1 MCYNYAKRFEEE
13 KRRRSTMMTTTLA
26 RVSLAVFLLAGNA
39 RAGLLTK
46 QIYFEKPGVASAP
59 GGVLLTIPGCRSIAN
74 PGEPILP
81 VYPACFIIPPG
92 ETVSRILIEPI
103 GTITLEGSFDVAPM
117 QPQAPLGAAVPPGFV
132 RDAAIYRSS
141 QPFPADRGV
150 LATEQTIA
158 GVRLAFVNV
167 YPCALVPST
176 GAALFSPSVRITI
189 ETVPSAAASA
199 AAPAARTR
207 AVLDALKNR
216 VENPGLSI
224 EYAPPVS
231 SLADAAAA
239 GEIVHYVI
247 ITSPAFAPSFQPLV
261 DIKARCG
268 MRARIVDTA
277 WIAANYAGADLQ
289 EKIRNFIRFAY
300 ENWQT
305 TYVLLGGDDDAI
317 PHRGFYVK
325 VGMTVDPDIPSDLY
339 YSCLD
344 GNWNKDG
351 DQYFGEPGEEDLLS
365 EVIVGRLPIDSAA
378 EIANVLGKISSY
390 TFAPVPAQCA
400 SVGFLGELLWSIA
413 GVNTW
418 GGDYKDEIRYGSSNW
433 GFTTAGVP
441 SGFSTPV
448 LYDSEAGSWGVNDV
462 LSILNGGINLVNHC
476 GHSNL
481 YSVMRLAT
489 GNVASLTNDGVSAGF
504 FICYSQGCYAASFD
518 NRDETGTIRADDCIA
533 EELVTDAH
541 GAVAFI
547 GNTRF
552 GWDAPGSTC
561 GVSQF
566 FDRQFFDAIFGEGIA
581 RLGDAIEDSRID
593 NISYIGYDAVRWVY
607 YGMCLL
613 GDPALSVWTDTPRAL
628 AAEHDSVL
636 FAGQGGFE
644 VRVSDEDGPLR
655 GALASLSSTST
666 DAYCAALTD
675 ASGTALLQ
683 PCPNIGENALLS
695 VVSPN
700 HYPHADTVAVAQLA
714 AYLPSLALLAVSD
727 DTAGGAGDGDGVAE
741 AGETAALTIALGNV
755 GSSPLT
761 NVGLTLAVAD
771 TAVIVRSGGVFA
783 GDIAPGAN
791 TVLDRAFSV
800 EILTCARNSGAATL
814 EFSVAADEGTWK
826 IPLALA
832 VNAPD
837 VALESFALS
846 DAAHGNGN
854 GCLEAW
860 EFQNLSCAY
869 RNRGT
874 ADAISPVLTLTFP
887 ESSFGRPVKASVE
900 AALIPAG
907 GTVSFPDEL
916 LWFVNEATPPFS
928 EIAMILTLEGR
939 NMESRAETVRV
950 RTCGYGLDDPV
961 DAEGSFSHRAIAG
974 VDQWHVSTERY
985 HSAPSSWKCGKS
997 SAGTYANMTE
1007 SVLALPPLCLFDNSR
1022 LTFWHRLNAEAGAAY
1037 PYWALDAGVVE
1048 LSQDKGA
1055 TWKIISP
1062 AVIYPSRAS
1071 PYNTIFLAPYQRCY
1085 SGAFDWKMETFDLS
1099 LYHGPALIRFHF
1111 ASDEQYGFEGWYIDD
1126 VSVTTDIP
1134 TDADGYETPKARGAN
1149 RLDPAYP
1156 NPFNPRTIIPFEL
1169 AARAEVEMKIF
1180 DAAGR
1185 LVRTLVERVY
1195 EQGRHAAVWDGKD
1208 NRGAAVASGIYFCRF
1223 RTGVYTATTR
1233 LALVR

>member
-1 MCYNYAKRFEEE
+1 MI
-13 KRRRSTMMTTTLA
+13 TTTLA

-39 RAGLLTK
+39 QAGILTK
-46 QIYFEKPGVASAP
+46 QIYFEHPGVARVP
-59 GGVLLTIPGCRSIAN
+59 GGVLLTIPGCRSIAG

-92 ETVSRILIEPI
+92 EAVSRILIEPTE
-103 GTITLEGSFDVAPM
+103 TITLEGSHDVAPM
-117 QPQAPLGAAVPPGFV
+117 QPQAPLGTTIPSGFI
-132 RDAAIYRSS
+132 RNAAIYQSS

-158 GVRLAFVNV
+158 GVRLAFVNI
-167 YPCALVPST
+167 YPCMLVPST
-176 GAALFSPSVRITI
+176 GTVLFSPSVRVTI
-189 ETVPSAAASA
+189 ETAPSAGAASA
-199 AAPAARTR
+199 APFARTR
-207 AVLDALKNR
+207 AALGALRNR
-216 VENPGLSI
+216 VENPDLSI

-231 SLADAAAA
+231 SLAETPAA

-247 ITSPAFAPSFQPLV
+247 ITSPTFVPSFQPLV
-261 DIKARCG
+261 DLKARCG

-277 WIAANYAGADLQ
+277 WIAANYGGADLQ
-289 EKIRNFIRFAY
+289 EKIRNFVRFAY

-305 TYVLLGGDDDAI
+305 TYVLLGGDTEVI

-325 VGMTVDPDIPSDLY
+325 VGMTVDSNIPSDLY

-344 GNWNKDG
+344 GNWNNDG
-351 DQYFGEPGEEDLLS
+351 DPYFGEPGEEDLLS
-365 EVIVGRLPIDSAA
+365 EVIVGRLPVDSPE
-378 EIANVLGKISSY
+378 EIANAINKISSY
-390 TFAPVPAQCA
+390 TLTPIPAQCT
-400 SVGFLGELLWSIA
+400 SVGLFGELLWSIA

-418 GGDYKDEIRYGSSNW
+418 GGDYKNEIRYGSSSW

-448 LYDSEAGSWGVNDV
+448 LYDSEAGSWNVNDV
-462 LSILNGGINLVNHC
+462 LPILNGGINLVNHC

-489 GNVASLTNDGVSAGF
+489 WDVASLTNDGVSAGF
-504 FICYSQGCYAASFD
+504 FVCYSQGCYAAAFD
-518 NRDETGTIRADDCIA
+518 NRDEAGTIRTDDCIA

-566 FDRQFFDAIFGEGIA
+566 FDRQFFDAIFGEGIT
-581 RLGDAIEDSRID
+581 RLGDALEASRID
-593 NISYIGYDAVRWVY
+593 NISYISYDAVRWVY

-613 GDPALSVWTDTPRAL
+613 GDPALSVWTDTPRAI

-644 VRVSDEDGPLR
+644 VRVSDDDGPLQ
-655 GALASLSSTST
+655 GALASLSSTSP
-666 DAYCAALTD
+666 DAYCAAVTD

-683 PCPNIGENALLS
+683 PCPIEGENLLLS
-695 VVSPN
+695 IVSPN

-714 AYLPSLALLAVSD
+714 AYLPSVALLAVND

-741 AGETAALTIALGNV
+741 AGERAALTITVGNI
-755 GSSPLT
+755 GLSPLT
-761 NVGLTLAVAD
+761 NVGITLAVAD
-771 TAVIVRSGGVFA
+771 TTVMVLSGAVFA

-791 TVLDRAFSV
+791 TVLDRAFSI
-800 EILTCARNSGAATL
+800 EIGTCARNSDIATL
-814 EFSVAADEGTWK
+814 EFTVMAGEGTWK
-826 IPLALA
+826 IPLALP
-832 VNAPD
+832 VSAPD
-837 VALESFALS
+837 VTLESFALS
-846 DAAHGNGN
+846 DAAYGNGN

-860 EFQNLSCAY
+860 EFQILSCVY
-869 RNRGT
+869 RNRGST
-874 ADAISPVLTLTFP
+874 DAISPVLTLAFP
-887 ESSFGRPVKASVE
+887 ENSFGRPIRASVE
-900 AALIPAG
+900 MPLIPAG
-907 GTVSFPDEL
+907 SAVSFPGEL

-928 EIAMILTLEGR
+928 EIALILTLEGR
-939 NMESRAETVRV
+939 NMESRAETIRV

-961 DAEGSFSHRAIAG
+961 DAEGSFSRRAIVG

-997 SAGTYANMTE
+997 SAGTYANIME
-1007 SVLALPPLCLFDNSR
+1007 SVLTLPPLCLFDNSR
-1022 LTFWHRLNAEAGAAY
+1022 LTFWHRLNAEAGTVY

-1062 AVIYPSRAS
+1062 TVIYPSRAS
-1071 PYNTIFLAPYQRCY
+1071 PYNTIFLAAYQRCY

-1099 LYHGPALIRFHF
+1099 LYYGPVLIRFHF

-1126 VSVTTDIP
+1126 VGVTTDIP
-1134 TDADGYETPKARGAN
+1134 TDADGYETPRARGAN
-1149 RLDPAYP
+1149 RLEPAYP

-1169 AARAEVEMKIF
+1169 AGRSAVEMKIF

-1185 LVRTLVERVY
+1185 LVRTLVEQIY

>member
-1 MCYNYAKRFEEE
+1 
-13 KRRRSTMMTTTLA
+13 MTTRALA
-26 RVSLAVFLLAGNA
+26 RVGLAVFLLAGNA
-39 RAGLLTK
+39 QAGLLTK
-46 QIYFEKPGVASAP
+46 QIYFEKPGVASIP
-59 GGVLLTIPGCRSIAN
+59 GGVLLTIPGCRSIAI

-92 ETVSRILIEPI
+92 EAVSRIVIEPAE
-103 GTITLEGSFDVAPM
+103 TITLDGSYDVAPM
-117 QPQAPLGAAVPPGFV
+117 QPQAPLGTTIPPGFV
-132 RDAAIYRSS
+132 RNAAIYQSS

-158 GVRLAFVNV
+158 GVRLAFVNI
-167 YPCALVPST
+167 YPCMLVPSAGT
-176 GAALFSPSVRITI
+176 VLFSPSVRVTI
-189 ETVPSAAASA
+189 ETAPSGAAAA
-199 AAPAARTR
+199 AAPAARTQ
-207 AVLDALKNR
+207 AALGALRNR

-224 EYAPPVS
+224 EYAPRIS
-231 SLADAAAA
+231 SLADAAAS
-239 GEIVHYVI
+239 GEIAHYVI
-247 ITSPAFAPSFQPLV
+247 ITSPAFVPSFQPLV
-261 DIKARCG
+261 DLKARCG
-268 MRARIVDTA
+268 MRSRIVDTA
-277 WIAANYAGADLQ
+277 WIAANYSGADLQ
-289 EKIRNFIRFAY
+289 EKIRNFVRFAY

-305 TYVLLGGDDDAI
+305 TYVLLGGDNEVI

-325 VGMTVDPDIPSDLY
+325 VGMTVDADIPSDLY

-344 GNWNKDG
+344 GNWNKDA

-365 EVIVGRLPIDSAA
+365 EVIVGRLPVDSPV
-378 EIANVLGKISSY
+378 EIANAINKISSY
-390 TFAPVPAQCA
+390 TLSPIPAQCT
-400 SVGFLGELLWSIA
+400 SVGLFGELLWSIA

-418 GGDYKDEIRYGSSNW
+418 GGDYKNEIRYGSSSW

-462 LSILNGGINLVNHC
+462 LPLLNSGINLVNHC

-489 GNVASLTNDGVSAGF
+489 WDVPSLTNDGVSAGF
-504 FICYSQGCYAASFD
+504 FVCYSQGCYAASFD
-518 NRDETGTIRADDCIA
+518 NRDEAGTIHADDCIA

-547 GNTRF
+547 GNTRL

-566 FDRQFFDAIFGEGIA
+566 FDRQFFDALFGEGVT
-581 RLGDAIEDSRID
+581 RLGDALEDSRID

-613 GDPALSVWTDTPRAL
+613 GDPALSVWTDTPREL

-644 VRVSDEDGPLR
+644 VRVSDDDGPLQ
-655 GALASLSSTST
+655 GALASLNSTSP
-666 DAYCAALTD
+666 DLYCAAVTD
-675 ASGTALLQ
+675 ASGAALLR
-683 PCPNIGENALLS
+683 PFPFDGENVLLS
-695 VVSPN
+695 IVSPN

-714 AYLPSLALLAVSD
+714 AYLPSVALLAVND

-741 AGETAALTIALGNV
+741 AGETAALTIALGNI
-755 GSSPLT
+755 GLGPLT
-761 NVGLTLAVAD
+761 NIGITLAVAD
-771 TAVIVRSGGVFA
+771 TTVSVISGAAFA
-783 GDIAPGAN
+783 GDLAPGTN

-800 EILTCARNSGAATL
+800 EIGNCARNAGGATL
-814 EFSVAADEGTWK
+814 EFTVAAGEGTWR
-826 IPLALA
+826 IPLELP
-832 VNAPD
+832 VSAPD
-837 VALESFALS
+837 VVLESFALS
-846 DAAHGNGN
+846 DAAYGNGN

-860 EFQNLSCAY
+860 EFQNLSCVY

-874 ADAISPVLTLTFP
+874 TDAISPVLTLTFP
-887 ESSFGRPVKASVE
+887 ENSFGRPIRASVE
-900 AALIPAG
+900 TPLIPAG
-907 GTVSFPDEL
+907 GAVSFPDEL
-916 LWFVNEATPPFS
+916 LWFVNETTPPFS

-950 RTCGYGLDDPV
+950 RTCGYGLDDPIV
-961 DAEGSFSHRAIAG
+961 AEGSFSHRAIVG
-974 VDQWHVSTERY
+974 VDQWHVSTARY
-985 HSAPSSWKCGKS
+985 HSAPSSWKCANS
-997 SAGTYANMTE
+997 SAGTYANIME
-1007 SVLALPPLCLFDNSR
+1007 SVLTLPPFCLFSNSR
-1022 LTFWHRLNAEAGAAY
+1022 LTFWHRMNAEAGTTY

-1062 AVIYPSRAS
+1062 TVIYPSRTS
-1071 PYNTIFLAPYQRCY
+1071 PYNTIFLAAYQRCY

-1099 LYHGPALIRFHF
+1099 SYHGPVLVRFHF

-1126 VSVTTDIP
+1126 ISVTTDIP
-1134 TDADGYETPKARGAN
+1134 TDADGYEAPPARAAN

-1169 AARAEVEMKIF
+1169 AARGDVEMKIF

-1185 LVRTLVERVY
+1185 LVRTLVESVF
-1195 EQGRHAAVWDGKD
+1195 EQGRHAVVWDGKD

>member
-1 MCYNYAKRFEEE
+1 
-13 KRRRSTMMTTTLA
+13 MTTRALA
-26 RVSLAVFLLAGNA
+26 RVGLAVFLLAGNA

-46 QIYFEKPGVASAP
+46 QIIFEKPGVASVP
-59 GGVLLTIPGCRSIAN
+59 GGALFTIPGCRSIAG
-74 PGEPILP
+74 PGEPMLP

-92 ETVSRILIEPI
+92 ETVSRIVVEAAE
-103 GTITLEGSFDVAPM
+103 TIALDGSFDVAPM
-117 QPQAPLGAAVPPGFV
+117 QPQAPLGTAVPPGFV
-132 RDAAIYRSS
+132 RNTAIYQSS
-141 QPFPADRGV
+141 RPFPADRGV
-150 LATEQTIA
+150 LVTEQTIA
-158 GVRLAFVNV
+158 GVRLAFVNI
-167 YPCALVPST
+167 YPCTFVPST
-176 GAALFSPSVRITI
+176 GIVRFSPSVRITI
-189 ETVPSAAASA
+189 ETVPSGFAAA

-207 AVLDALKNR
+207 EALRSLRNR

-224 EYAPPVS
+224 EYALPVS
-231 SLADAAAA
+231 SLADTAAA

-247 ITSPAFAPSFQPLV
+247 VTSPAFVPDFQPLV
-261 DIKARCG
+261 DLKARCG

-277 WIAANYAGADLQ
+277 WIAANYGGADLQ

-305 TYVLLGGDDDAI
+305 TYVLLGGDDEVI

-325 VGMTVDPDIPSDLY
+325 NGMTIDADIPSDLY

-344 GNWNKDG
+344 GNWNNDA

-365 EVIVGRLPIDSAA
+365 EVIVGRLPVDSSA
-378 EIANVLGKISSY
+378 EIANALQKISSY
-390 TFAPVPAQCA
+390 TLAPVPAQCT
-400 SVGFLGELLWSIA
+400 SIGLFGELLWTIA

-418 GGDYKDEIRYGSSNW
+418 GSDYKNEIRYGSSSW

-441 SGFSTPV
+441 PGFSTPV
-448 LYDSEAGSWGVNDV
+448 LYDSEAGSWNVSDV
-462 LSILNGGINLVNHC
+462 LSILNGGINFVNHC

-489 GNVASLTNDGVSAGF
+489 WDVPSLTNDGVSAGY

-518 NRDETGTIRADDCIA
+518 NRDEAGTIHADDCIA

-541 GAVAFI
+541 GAVGFV

-566 FDRQFFDAIFGEGIA
+566 FDRQFFDAIFGEGIT
-581 RLGDAIEDSRID
+581 RLGDALEDSRID
-593 NISYIGYDAVRWVY
+593 NVAYIGYEAVRWVY

-613 GDPALSVWTDTPRAL
+613 GDPALSVWTDTPREL

-644 VRVSDEDGPLR
+644 VRVSDTDGPLE
-655 GALASLSSTST
+655 GALASLNSTSPG
-666 DAYCAALTD
+666 AYCTAVTD
-675 ASGTALLQ
+675 ASGVALLQ
-683 PCPNIGENALLS
+683 PCRNDGEDFLLS

-700 HYPHADTVAVAQLA
+700 YYPHVDTVDVEQIAS
-714 AYLPSLALLAVSD
+714 YLPSVALLAVSD

-741 AGETAALTIALGNV
+741 AGETAALTILVKNIGLN
-755 GSSPLT
+755 PLT
-761 NVGLTLAVAD
+761 NVGISLAVDD
-771 TAVIVRSGGVFA
+771 TLVNVLFGDAYA
-783 GDIAPGAN
+783 GDLAAGASSI
-791 TVLDRAFSV
+791 LDRAFSV
-800 EILTCARNSGAATL
+800 EIGTSARNAGGATL
-814 EFSVAADEGTWK
+814 EFIVATGEGTWT
-826 IPLALA
+826 IPLALPIS
-832 VNAPD
+832 APD
-837 VALESFALS
+837 VVLESFAIS

-860 EFQNLSCAY
+860 EFQNLSCVY

-874 ADAISPVLTLTFP
+874 TDAISAVLTLSFP
-887 ESSFGRPVKASVE
+887 EYSFGRAVKASVE
-900 AALIPAG
+900 APIIPAG
-907 GTVSFPDEL
+907 GALAFPGEL
-916 LWFVNEATPPFS
+916 LWFVNEATPSFS
-928 EIAMILTLEGR
+928 EIAMILTIEGR
-939 NMESRAETVRV
+939 NMESQAETLRV
-950 RTCGYGLDDPV
+950 RTCGYGIEDPV
-961 DAEGSFSHRAIAG
+961 DTEGPFSHRAIVG
-974 VDQWHVSTERY
+974 VDQWHVSASRY
-985 HSAPSSWKCGKS
+985 HSAPSSWKCG
-997 SAGTYANMTE
+997 APPTGAYANIME
-1007 SVLALPPLCLFDNSR
+1007 SVLALPPLCLFSNSR
-1022 LTFWHRLNAEAGAAY
+1022 LTFWHRINAEVGTVY

-1048 LSQDKGA
+1048 LSQDNGS
-1055 TWKIISP
+1055 TWKIVSP
-1062 AVIYPSRAS
+1062 TVLYPSRAS
-1071 PYNTIFLAPYQRCY
+1071 PYNTIFLAAYQRCY

-1099 LYHGPALIRFHF
+1099 AYHGPVLIRFHF

-1126 VSVTTDIP
+1126 VIVTTDIA
-1134 TDADGYETPKARGAN
+1134 TDAGENGTPPSRGAN

-1156 NPFNPRTIIPFEL
+1156 NPFNPRTIVPFEM
-1169 AARAEVEMKIF
+1169 AERGAVEMKIF

-1195 EQGRHAAVWDGKD
+1195 EQGRHTAVWDGKD
-1208 NRGAAVASGIYFCRF
+1208 NKGAAVASGVYFCRF